1 MTRILFVC
9 TGNICR
15 SPMAELVMKDLVRR
29 RGLESDFYIA
39 SAATSGDE
47 IGNPVYPPVRA
58 LLEQRGI
65 SCKGKHAVRLR
76 REDYGRYDYLVG
88 MDAQNRRNMLRI
100 LGGDLES
107 KVSLLLDFTSHP
119 HDIDDPWYTRDFL
132 TAQAEINEGCE
143 ALLEHILHR

>member
-29 RGLESDFYIA
+29 RSLESDFYIA

-58 LLEQRGI
+58 LLERRGI
-65 SCKGKHAVRLR
+65 SCKGKHAVQLR

-100 LGGDLES
+100 LGGDPED
-107 KVSLLLDFTSHP
+107 KVSLLLDFTTHP